1 MMEWLIATLR
11 DNVEIPLFLSLLIG
25 YSVGRV
31 QIAGIA
37 LGDVTATLLAAL
49 VIGQIGITVS
59 PDVKTVFF
67 ALYLFAIGY
76 SAGPQFVRGLF
87 SGGLQQALF
96 AVVVCVLSL
105 GCVYLVVILAGYDVG
120 IAAGLYAGSTT
131 TSSAIGLSQTA
142 IEHSALAD
150 SVKAD
155 SIHMLPAAF
164 SISYVIG
171 TFGSVIVL
179 GILGPKLLRINLP
192 AACRDY
198 VKRVGGETD
207 RSGRGTAWHQYVA
220 RAYRID
226 AGSAL
231 VGMTVVQAE
240 HAFENHHL
248 FIARLRRQN
257 TIVEATTATVLEV
270 GDIIA
275 ISGVR
280 SVLLN
285 EVGQVLT
292 EVDDPELLGVQV
304 EGTDILVTA
313 KQIHHQTLSEIARMP
328 ETRGIFLTAIHRGAM
343 SVSIPI
349 LPDTRL
355 YRGDVVS
362 VVGRPADIAAIA
374 KRFGYLDQK
383 TERADIA
390 FIGAAIALGA
400 LIGTLTLNVGSIPLT
415 LSTAGGVLLIGLLFG
430 WLRSVRPAFGRVPR
444 ATTWFMSSIGL
455 NMFIAVVG
463 LSAGPGVLAGL
474 QQLGSIFVLWSIA
487 AAAVPMLLSLYIG
500 KYLFRFDDA
509 ILFGCCAGS
518 RTAAA
523 ALSMITD
530 KANSDVPAIGYSV
543 AYATSSIIL
552 TLFGIVIVLIT

>member
-1 MMEWLIATLR
+1 MTEWLLSTVR

-31 QIAGIA
+31 QIAGIS

-49 VIGQIGITVS
+49 LIGQIGITIS
-59 PDVKTVFF
+59 ADVKTIFF
-67 ALYLFAIGY
+67 AFYLFAVGY

-87 SGGLQQALF
+87 SGGFQQALF
-96 AVVVCVLSL
+96 AALVCVLSL
-105 GCVYLVVILAGYDVG
+105 GSVYLVAKLAGYDVG

-131 TSSAIGLSQTA
+131 TSSALGLSQTA

-150 SVKAD
+150 SVKAS

-179 GILGPKLLRINLP
+179 GLLGPKLLRIDLP
-192 AACRDY
+192 VACRHY
-198 VKRVGGETD
+198 IKRVGGETD
-207 RSGRGTAWHQYVA
+207 RSGRGTAWHQFVA

-226 AGSAL
+226 ADSAM
-231 VGMTVVQAE
+231 VGLTIVQAE
-240 HAFENHHL
+240 HFFDNHRL
-248 FIARLRRQN
+248 FIARLRRKDA
-257 TIVEATTATVLEV
+257 IIEATTATVLEA
-270 GDIIA
+270 GDVIA
-275 ISGVR
+275 ISGSR
-280 SVLLN
+280 SMLL
-285 EVGQVLT
+285 EHVGQVLA

-304 EGTDILVTA
+304 EGTDILITA
-313 KQIHHQTLSEIARMP
+313 NNIHNQTLSELAQLP
-328 ETRGIFLTAIHRGAM
+328 DTRGIFLTAIRRGAM

-362 VVGRPADIAAIA
+362 VIGRPADISAIA
-374 KRFGYLDQK
+374 RKLGYLDRE

-390 FIGAAIALGA
+390 FIGAAITLGA
-400 LIGTLTLNVGSIPLT
+400 LIGALTLNLGSIPLT
-415 LSTAGGVLLIGLLFG
+415 LSTAGGVLLVGLLFG

-455 NMFIAVVG
+455 NIFIAVVG
-463 LSAGPGVLAGL
+463 LSAGPGVIHGL
-474 QQLGSIFVLWSIA
+474 QELGYVFVLWSIA
-487 AAAVPMLLSLYIG
+487 AAAVPMLLSIYIG

-530 KANSDVPAIGYSV
+530 KAQSDVPAIGYSV

-552 TLFGIVIVLIT
+552 TLFGILIVLIS